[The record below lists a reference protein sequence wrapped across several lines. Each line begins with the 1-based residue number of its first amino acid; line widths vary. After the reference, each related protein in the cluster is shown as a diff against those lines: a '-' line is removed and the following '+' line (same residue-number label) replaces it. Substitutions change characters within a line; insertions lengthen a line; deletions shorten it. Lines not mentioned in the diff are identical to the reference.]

1 MKLEGLPM
9 RLVLAGAVLLA
20 ICLAAGVADKAEFFR
35 SYLIAFLFW
44 IGITLGSLAL
54 LMVQHLTGGRWA
66 LVIRRILEA
75 GSRTL
80 PLMAVAALPLLAG
93 MKTLYSWSRPGQTD
107 PVILAKQSYLNAEFF
122 IARMVFYFAIWFTLA
137 YFLNKWSRQED
148 AGEAG
153 LPLWSRLE
161 GLSGIGLVLYGF
173 TVTFAGIDWV
183 MSLEPRWYSTIY
195 GLMLFMVGQALT
207 AMAFSIAILIW
218 LSDREPLSQV
228 VRPAQFQ
235 DLGSFLLTFVMLWA
249 YLEFSQ
255 FLIIWGGNLSEEI
268 PWYLRR
274 MQGVWGNVG
283 LLLVILS
290 FFFPFF
296 LLLFRHVKRRTR
308 SLLIV
313 ALLVLMM
320 RLVDMYW
327 MVLPAFGGGKYS
339 SHVDERGAPVGHGR
353 NLVRLFHLAVA
364 AHADFAGPRSAHGR
378 NYRAGGRTWI
388 NHTTLPQP
396 RRVTKR
402 ATRMRAE
409 YLNFWWPWASCW

>member
-1 MKLEGLPM
+1 MSEAQRKTLSLDRLPLSLGLGGLTL
-9 RLVLAGAVLLA
+9 LV
-20 ICLAAGVADKAEFFR
+20 ICLAPGLGDKADFFH
-35 SYLIAFLFW
+35 SYLVAYLFW
-44 IGITLGSLAL
+44 IGVTLGSLAL

-75 GSRTL
+75 SSRTL

-93 MKTLYSWSRPGQTD
+93 MKTIYGWSRPEEAD
-107 PVILAKQSYLNAEFF
+107 PAILAKHFYLNPAFF
-122 IARMVFYFAIWFTLA
+122 TVRMVFYFAIWFGLA

-153 LPLWSRLE
+153 LPLWMRLE
-161 GLSGIGLVLYGF
+161 GLSGIGLVIYGF
-173 TVTFAGIDWV
+173 TVTFASIDWV

-195 GLMLFMVGQALT
+195 GLLFMVSQALT

-218 LSDREPLSQV
+218 LSDRKPLSEV

-255 FLIIWGGNLSEEI
+255 FLIIWGGNLSDEI

-274 MQGVWGNVG
+274 MQGVWGSVG

-327 MVLPAFGGGKYS
+327 MVLPAFGGG
-339 SHVDERGAPVGHGR
+339 
-353 NLVRLFHLAVA
+353 NVRLTWMNVALPFGMGGIWFAYFLWQLQRMPILPLHDPRMEEIAGQAVE
-364 AHADFAGPRSAHGR
+364 HG
-378 NYRAGGRTWI
+378 
-388 NHTTLPQP
+388 
-396 RRVTKR
+396 
-402 ATRMRAE
+402 
-409 YLNFWWPWASCW
+409 

>member
-1 MKLEGLPM
+1 MSETGETTLGLERLPM

-20 ICLAAGVADKAEFFR
+20 ICIAGGIADKSEFFR

-44 IGITLGSLAL
+44 IGVTLGSLAL

-80 PLMAVAALPLLAG
+80 PLMVIAALPILAG
-93 MKTLYSWSRPGQTD
+93 MKTIYSWSRPGQTD
-107 PVILAKQSYLNAEFF
+107 PVILAKQSYLNPEFF

-153 LPLWSRLE
+153 LQLWMRLE
-161 GLSGIGLVLYGF
+161 GLSGIGLVIYGF
-173 TVTFAGIDWV
+173 TVTFASVDWV

-195 GLMLFMVGQALT
+195 GMLFMVAQALS

-218 LSDREPLSQV
+218 LSDREPLSKV

-255 FLIIWGGNLSEEI
+255 FLIIWGGNLSDEI
-268 PWYLRR
+268 PWYIRR
-274 MQGVWGNVG
+274 MEGVWGNVG

-296 LLLFRHVKRRTR
+296 LLLFRHVKSKPR

-313 ALLVLMM
+313 ALLVLLM

-327 MVLPAFGGGKYS
+327 MVLPAFGGG
-339 SHVDERGAPVGHGR
+339 
-353 NLVRLFHLAVA
+353 NVRLTWMDVALPFGMGCIWFAYFLRQLQRMPILPVHDPRMEEMAGQAVE
-364 AHADFAGPRSAHGR
+364 HG
-378 NYRAGGRTWI
+378 
-388 NHTTLPQP
+388 
-396 RRVTKR
+396 
-402 ATRMRAE
+402 
-409 YLNFWWPWASCW
+409 

>member
-1 MKLEGLPM
+1 MSETGDTTLNLERLPM

-20 ICLAAGVADKAEFFR
+20 ICIVAGVADKAEFFR

-75 GSRTL
+75 GTRTL

-93 MKTLYSWSRPGQTD
+93 LKTLYSWSRPGQTD
-107 PVILAKQSYLNAEFF
+107 PVIVAKQSYLNPEFF
-122 IARMVFYFAIWFTLA
+122 IVRMVFYFAIWFMLS

-153 LPLWSRLE
+153 LPLWMRLE

-173 TVTFAGIDWV
+173 TVTFASIDWV
-183 MSLEPRWYSTIY
+183 MSLEPNWYSTIY
-195 GLMLFMVGQALT
+195 GMLFMVAQALA
-207 AMAFSIAILIW
+207 AMSFSIAILVW
-218 LSDREPLSQV
+218 LSGRKPLSQV

-255 FLIIWGGNLSEEI
+255 FLIIWGGNLSAEI
-268 PWYLRR
+268 PWYVRR
-274 MQGVWGNVG
+274 MEGVWGDVG
-283 LLLVILS
+283 LLLVLLS

-313 ALLVLMM
+313 ALLVLVM

-327 MVLPAFGGGKYS
+327 MVLPAFGGG
-339 SHVDERGAPVGHGR
+339 
-353 NLVRLFHLAVA
+353 NVRLTWMDVALPFGMGGVWFAYFLWQLQRMPILPVHDPRMEEMAGQAVE
-364 AHADFAGPRSAHGR
+364 HG
-378 NYRAGGRTWI
+378 
-388 NHTTLPQP
+388 
-396 RRVTKR
+396 
-402 ATRMRAE
+402 
-409 YLNFWWPWASCW
+409 

>member
-1 MKLEGLPM
+1 MSETADTTLKFEGVPI
-9 RLVLAGAVLLA
+9 RLLIAGAVLFA
-20 ICLAAGVADKAEFFR
+20 ICLVAGVANKTEFFR

-44 IGITLGSLAL
+44 IGVTLGSLAL
-54 LMVQHLTGGRWA
+54 LMMQHLTGGRWA

-80 PLMAVAALPLLAG
+80 PLMAAAALPLLAG
-93 MKTLYSWSRPGQTD
+93 MKTLYGWSRPGEAD
-107 PVILAKQSYLNAEFF
+107 PVILAKHFYLNAQFF
-122 IARMVFYFAIWFTLA
+122 TARLVFYFAIWFTLT
-137 YFLNKWSRQED
+137 YFLNKWSEQED
-148 AGEAG
+148 AGGAG
-153 LPLWSRLE
+153 LRLWMRLE
-161 GLSGIGLVLYGF
+161 GLSGIGLVLYGL

-183 MSLEPRWYSTIY
+183 MSLEPRWFSTIY
-195 GLMLFMVGQALT
+195 GLLFMVSQALT

-218 LSDREPLSQV
+218 LSDRKPLSQI

-268 PWYLRR
+268 PWYIRR
-274 MQGVWGNVG
+274 MEGVWGNVG

-313 ALLVLMM
+313 ALLVLLM

-327 MVLPAFGGGKYS
+327 MVLPAFGGGSIRLTWMNVALPLGMGGIWFAYFL
-339 SHVDERGAPVGHGR
+339 RQLQRMPILPVHDPRMEEITEQAAQHG
-353 NLVRLFHLAVA
+353 
-364 AHADFAGPRSAHGR
+364 
-378 NYRAGGRTWI
+378 
-388 NHTTLPQP
+388 
-396 RRVTKR
+396 
-402 ATRMRAE
+402 
-409 YLNFWWPWASCW
+409 